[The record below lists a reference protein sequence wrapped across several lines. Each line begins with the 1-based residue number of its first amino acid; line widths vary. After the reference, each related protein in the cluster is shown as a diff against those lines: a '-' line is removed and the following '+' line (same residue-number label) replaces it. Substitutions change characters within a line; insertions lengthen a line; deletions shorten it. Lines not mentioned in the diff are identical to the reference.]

1 MSAAA
6 MFVTYLCHYL
16 VARLMYDD
24 LVRPLAHGHAS
35 VALTGVGVAVGIWVV
50 ARVVAR
56 VAVRRRSGRRA

>member
-6 MFVTYLCHYL
+6 MFVTYLWHYL

-50 ARVVAR
+50 ARV
-56 VAVRRRSGRRA
+56 AVRRRSGRRA